1 MSHANETSNFNL
13 PIFSGSDKPKMQD
26 VNTAYLNIDTGLN
39 TSAASLAD
47 SEDRSHVIHNAI
59 QALTSQI
66 QAAKGN
72 VTQQQTKANA
82 TDALIDDI
90 VVANTTSAND
100 IEDIDDA
107 NDDNMQGVID
117 LNSDFNDK
125 IKFKFGIVNGEYGY
139 YTDNNTNFVAFV

>member
-1 MSHANETSNFNL
+1 MSHANETTNFNL

-26 VNTAYLNIDTGLN
+26 INTAYLNIDTGLN

-47 SEDRSHVIHNAI
+47 SEDRSHVIHNTI

-82 TDALIDDI
+82 TDVII
-90 VVANTTSAND
+90 EHVVRANTTSAND
-100 IEDIDDA
+100 LVDIDDD

-117 LNSDFNDK
+117 LNSDYNDK

-139 YTDNNTNFVAFV
+139 YTDNNTNFVAFG